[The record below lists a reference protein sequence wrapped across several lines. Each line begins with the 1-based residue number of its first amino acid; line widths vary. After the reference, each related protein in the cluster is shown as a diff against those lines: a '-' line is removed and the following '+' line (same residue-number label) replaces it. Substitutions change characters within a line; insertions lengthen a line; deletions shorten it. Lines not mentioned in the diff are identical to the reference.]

1 VIPQEYHE
9 FFAATAGATGALI
22 GLLFVAVSVH
32 PGQARQ
38 AQTRVTFHNRASA
51 ALLVFTNALV
61 LSLAALVPGTT
72 LGWWAIVMSASVLI
86 FAAAT
91 IRSIVANARHPSRR
105 QGSLGVVIA
114 LLIIAGFELYAGI
127 RLVVDTDFAAVSTL
141 SYVIIGDLGVG
152 ISRAWQLVGLRD
164 TGLLTSLRILAGI
177 AQPVTATTQCNRPR
191 TTTGGGPVTVP
202 APHPRLPATLN
213 TPSGELTVRQ
223 VLINTRS
230 YYHSP
235 TEFK

>member
-1 VIPQEYHE
+1 
-9 FFAATAGATGALI
+9 
-22 GLLFVAVSVH
+22 
-32 PGQARQ
+32 
-38 AQTRVTFHNRASA
+38 
-51 ALLVFTNALV
+51 
-61 LSLAALVPGTT
+61 
-72 LGWWAIVMSASVLI
+72 MSANVLI

-114 LLIIAGFELYAGI
+114 LLIITGFELYAGI

-152 ISRAWQLVGLRD
+152 ISRASQLVGLRD

-177 AQPVTATTQCNRPR
+177 APAGDGNDTLQPTQDG
-191 TTTGGGPVTVP
+191 GGGPVTVP
-202 APHPRLPATLN
+202 ARHPRLPATLN
-213 TPSGELTVRQ
+213 TPRGEVTVRQ
-223 VLINTRS
+223 VLFNTRC

-235 TEFK
+235 TGFM

>member
-1 VIPQEYHE
+1 MIPQEYHE
-9 FFAATAGATGALI
+9 FFVATAGATGALI

-38 AQTRVTFHNRASA
+38 AQTRVMFHNRASA

-91 IRSIVANARHPSRR
+91 IRSIVANARHGLRR
-105 QGSLGVVIA
+105 GSLGVVIA

-152 ISRAWQLVGLRD
+152 ITRAWQLVGLRD
-164 TGLLTSLRILAGI
+164 TGLLMSLRILAGI
-177 AQPVTATTQCNRPR
+177 AQAGDSNDTVQPTQNDEAADR
-191 TTTGGGPVTVP
+191 
-202 APHPRLPATLN
+202 
-213 TPSGELTVRQ
+213 
-223 VLINTRS
+223 
-230 YYHSP
+230 
-235 TEFK
+235 

>member
-1 VIPQEYHE
+1 M
-9 FFAATAGATGALI
+9 I

-32 PGQARQ
+32 PGARQ
-38 AQTRVTFHNRASA
+38 AHTRVAFHNRASA

-91 IRSIVANARHPSRR
+91 IRSIVANACHPSRR

-152 ISRAWQLVGLRD
+152 ISRASQLVGLRD
-164 TGLLTSLRILAGI
+164 T
-177 AQPVTATTQCNRPR
+177 
-191 TTTGGGPVTVP
+191 
-202 APHPRLPATLN
+202 
-213 TPSGELTVRQ
+213 
-223 VLINTRS
+223 
-230 YYHSP
+230 
-235 TEFK
+235 

>member
-1 VIPQEYHE
+1 MIPQEYHE
-9 FFAATAGATGALI
+9 FFVATAGATGALI

-91 IRSIVANARHPSRR
+91 IRSIVANARHPWRW

-141 SYVIIGDLGVG
+141 SYVIIGDLVVG

-177 AQPVTATTQCNRPR
+177 APAGDSNDTVQPTQD
-191 TTTGGGPVTVP
+191 GGAVD
-202 APHPRLPATLN
+202 R
-213 TPSGELTVRQ
+213 
-223 VLINTRS
+223 
-230 YYHSP
+230 
-235 TEFK
+235 

>member
-9 FFAATAGATGALI
+9 FFVATAGATGALI
-22 GLLFVAVSVH
+22 GLLFVAVSLY
-32 PGQARQ
+32 PEQARQ
-38 AQTRVTFHNRASA
+38 AQTRVTFHNRAAA

-72 LGWWAIVMSASVLI
+72 LGWWAIVMGASVLI

-91 IRSIVANARHPSRR
+91 MRSIVANARHPTRR
-105 QGSLGVVIA
+105 GSLGVVIA

-177 AQPVTATTQCNRPR
+177 APAGDSNDTPQPTQDDEAVGR
-191 TTTGGGPVTVP
+191 
-202 APHPRLPATLN
+202 
-213 TPSGELTVRQ
+213 
-223 VLINTRS
+223 
-230 YYHSP
+230 
-235 TEFK
+235 

>member
-1 VIPQEYHE
+1 VARTGSVSIAQIYTKPCRCAARFNIYPVIPQEYHE
-9 FFAATAGATGALI
+9 FFLRRPARPE
-22 GLLFVAVSVH
+22 LLFVAVSVH

-127 RLVVDTDFAAVSTL
+127 RLVGRYRLRSGVDVELGHHRRSGDRNQSCVA
-141 SYVIIGDLGVG
+141 IGG
-152 ISRAWQLVGLRD
+152 
-164 TGLLTSLRILAGI
+164 
-177 AQPVTATTQCNRPR
+177 TT
-191 TTTGGGPVTVP
+191 
-202 APHPRLPATLN
+202 
-213 TPSGELTVRQ
+213 
-223 VLINTRS
+223 
-230 YYHSP
+230 
-235 TEFK
+235 

>member
-1 VIPQEYHE
+1 VARTGSVSIAQIYTKPCRCAARFNIYPVIPQEYHE
-9 FFAATAGATGALI
+9 FFAATASATGALI

-127 RLVVDTDFAAVSTL
+127 RLVGRYRLRSGVDVELGHHRRSGDRNQSCVA
-141 SYVIIGDLGVG
+141 IGG
-152 ISRAWQLVGLRD
+152 
-164 TGLLTSLRILAGI
+164 
-177 AQPVTATTQCNRPR
+177 TT
-191 TTTGGGPVTVP
+191 
-202 APHPRLPATLN
+202 
-213 TPSGELTVRQ
+213 
-223 VLINTRS
+223 
-230 YYHSP
+230 
-235 TEFK
+235 